1 MSNLVSEFT
10 SQIRALSIDNQ
21 SLRENLS
28 SLEEM
33 KAIENEKRKKV
44 HLSDQPDYEDRVR
57 SLLIDLEEMSKNN

>member
-1 MSNLVSEFT
+1 MSNLVSDFT

-21 SLRENLS
+21 SLREKISN
-28 SLEEM
+28 LEEI

-57 SLLIDLEEMSKNN
+57 SLLIDLEQMSKNN

>member
-1 MSNLVSEFT
+1 MSNLVSELT

-28 SLEEM
+28 NLEEI

-57 SLLIDLEEMSKNN
+57 SLLIDLEQMSKNN

>member
-1 MSNLVSEFT
+1 MSNLVSELN

-21 SLRENLS
+21 SLREKLS
-28 SLEEM
+28 NLEEI

-57 SLLIDLEEMSKNN
+57 SLLIDLEQMSKNN

>member
-28 SLEEM
+28 NLEEI

>member
-21 SLRENLS
+21 SLRENIS
-28 SLEEM
+28 NLEEI

>member
-21 SLRENLS
+21 SLREKLS
-28 SLEEM
+28 YLEEV

-57 SLLIDLEEMSKNN
+57 SLLIDLEQMSKNN

>member
-28 SLEEM
+28 NLEEI

-57 SLLIDLEEMSKNN
+57 SLLIDLEQMSKNN

>member
-10 SQIRALSIDNQ
+10 SQIRALSMDNQ
-21 SLRENLS
+21 SLREKLS
-28 SLEEM
+28 NLEEI

-57 SLLIDLEEMSKNN
+57 SLLIDLEQMSKNN

>member
-57 SLLIDLEEMSKNN
+57 SLLIDLEQMSKNN

>member
-1 MSNLVSEFT
+1 MSNLVSEFA

-28 SLEEM
+28 NLEEI

>member
-1 MSNLVSEFT
+1 MSNLVSELT

-28 SLEEM
+28 NLEEI

>member
-1 MSNLVSEFT
+1 MSNLVSDFT

-21 SLRENLS
+21 SLREKLS
-28 SLEEM
+28 YLEEV

-57 SLLIDLEEMSKNN
+57 SLLIDLEQMSKNN

>member
-21 SLRENLS
+21 SLREKLS
-28 SLEEM
+28 NLEEI

-57 SLLIDLEEMSKNN
+57 SLLIDLEQMSKNN

>member
-1 MSNLVSEFT
+1 MSNLVSELT
-10 SQIRALSIDNQ
+10 NQIRALSIDNQ
-21 SLRENLS
+21 SLREKLS
-28 SLEEM
+28 NLEEI

>member
-1 MSNLVSEFT
+1 MSNLVSELT

-21 SLRENLS
+21 SLREKLS
-28 SLEEM
+28 NLEEI

-57 SLLIDLEEMSKNN
+57 SLLIDLEQMSKNN